1 MPRTS
6 KEAIVKEQTK
16 DCGIPKSTIY
26 DAYNRYHSATNW
38 TTKPIRQKD
47 LDFCSRLITDMS
59 VNGARE
65 DEFERAILFSI
76 VVLDCIKQRLNTKT
90 AYDDLGIF
98 ELKEKYMNK

>member
-6 KEAIVKEQTK
+6 KETIVKEQIRN
-16 DCGIPKSTIY
+16 CGIPESTIY
-26 DAYNRYHSATNW
+26 AAYNRYFSAFNW
-38 TTKPIRQKD
+38 TTKPVRQKD
-47 LDFCSRLITDMS
+47 LGFCSRLMADMMA
-59 VNGARE
+59 NGATE